1 MTSLELP
8 AKRRRP
14 PDRPLRVRIPA
25 SRGGLAWIA
34 VLLIIGTFLAVQV
47 GRQVYTSWSIGQEAD
62 AIRAEIAA
70 MEAHNEA
77 LREELAFL
85 QSKGFVSAEARRL
98 LNLGLPGSTCSSFR
112 PVPRLR
118 CLRPCGKRLRPPSHR
133 WSSGWSS
140 SSAPSRHSSTS
151 NTAEPPGFPLTGWL
165 VMHAQATS
173 LRVLPELL
181 VRCLP

>member
-8 AKRRRP
+8 APRRSPPERP
-14 PDRPLRVRIPA
+14 IRVRIPA

-47 GRQVYTSWSIGQEAD
+47 GRQVYTSWSTGQEAD

-77 LREELAFL
+77 LRQELAYL

-98 LNLGLPGSTCSSFR
+98 LNLGLPGEH
-112 PVPRLR
+112 VLII
-118 CLRPCGKRLRPPSHR
+118 
-133 WSSGWSS
+133 
-140 SSAPSRHSSTS
+140 
-151 NTAEPPGFPLTGWL
+151 PPGAETALP
-165 VMHAQATS
+165 
-173 LRVLPELL
+173 PELREKPVTKPPL
-181 VRCLP
+181 EQWLDLFFGP

>member
-8 AKRRRP
+8 APRRTP
-14 PDRPLRVRIPA
+14 PERPLRVRIPA

-47 GRQVYTSWSIGQEAD
+47 GRQVYVSWSTGQEAD

-77 LREELAFL
+77 LRQELAYL

-98 LNLGLPGSTCSSFR
+98 LNLGLPGEY
-112 PVPRLR
+112 VLII
-118 CLRPCGKRLRPPSHR
+118 
-133 WSSGWSS
+133 
-140 SSAPSRHSSTS
+140 
-151 NTAEPPGFPLTGWL
+151 PPGAETALPPALREKPATAKPPLEQWL
-165 VMHAQATS
+165 D
-173 LRVLPELL
+173 LFFGP
-181 VRCLP
+181 